1 MTKRGGAR
9 GDFERQVEALV
20 SLSEDAYGDT
30 LDQLSAALDGLR
42 REIRVRFPAPNA
54 RRSPREGVDWQELW
68 QALRRRV
75 STLGMT
81 ERSAEVDEFGLDPV
95 VLDRARWL
103 LDGLYDRYFRLEI
116 GGVEKLPEAGP
127 CLLVANHSGVLPYDG
142 LMLAHAIERHHPRRE
157 RPRFL
162 IADWLVTLPFVQPFL
177 ARVGGVR
184 ACPENARRL
193 LDAGRFV
200 IAFPEGVKGATK
212 VFRERYRVKRFGRGG
227 VVRLALETHTRLIPV
242 GIAGAEEVHPL
253 LFKTHLPARPL
264 GLPFVPVTPTFPWL
278 GPLGLVPA
286 PSKWVIHVGE
296 ALATPQLGPDA
307 ARDEFLISRLNEE
320 LRQSVQ
326 QLVDRAR
333 RDRKSVFA

>member
-1 MTKRGGAR
+1 MTTRERVGV
-9 GDFERQVEALV
+9 DFERRVEALV

-42 REIRVRFPAPNA
+42 REIRGRFPAPGS
-54 RRSPREGVDWQELW
+54 RRSPRDGIDWQGLW
-68 QALRRRV
+68 QTLRRQA

-81 ERSAEVDEFGLDPV
+81 ERSAQVDEFGLDPV

-103 LDGLYDRYFRLEI
+103 LDGLYDRYFRVEL
-116 GGVEKLPEAGP
+116 GGIEGLPERGP

-142 LMLAHAIERHHPRRE
+142 LMLSHAIERHHPGRE

-193 LDAGRFV
+193 LEAGRFV

-212 VFRERYRVKRFGRGG
+212 PFRERYRVKRFGRGG
-227 VVRLALETHTRLIPV
+227 VVRLALETGAALIPV

-253 LFKTHLPARPL
+253 LFKAELPARPL
-264 GLPFVPVTPTFPWL
+264 GLPFLPVTPTFPWL

-286 PSKWVIHVGE
+286 PSKWVIHLGEPIALPPVGSD
-296 ALATPQLGPDA
+296 AT
-307 ARDEFLISRLNEE
+307 RDELLLSRLNQE
-320 LRQSVQ
+320 LRQCVQ

-333 RDRKSVFA
+333 RDRKSVFE

>member
-1 MTKRGGAR
+1 MTKRSGVRA
-9 GDFERQVEALV
+9 DFERQVEVLV

-42 REIRVRFPAPNA
+42 REIRQRFPSHDT
-54 RRSPREGVDWQELW
+54 RHSPRSRVDWQGLW
-68 QALRRRV
+68 DTLRRRV
-75 STLGMT
+75 STLGMS
-81 ERSAEVDEFGLDPV
+81 ERSAQVDEFGLDPV

-103 LDGLYDRYFRLEI
+103 FDGLYDRYFRLEI
-116 GGVEKLPEAGP
+116 GGVDRLPERGP

-142 LMLAHAIERHHPRRE
+142 LMLSHAIERHHPRRE

-162 IADWLVTLPFVQPFL
+162 LADWLVTLPFAQPFL

-193 LDAGRFV
+193 LDAGHFV

-227 VVRLALETHTRLIPV
+227 VVRLALETGAPLVPV
-242 GIAGAEEVHPL
+242 GVAGAEEVHPL
-253 LFKTHLPARPL
+253 LFKTELLARPL
-264 GLPFVPVTPTFPWL
+264 GLPFLPVTPTFPWL

-286 PSKWVIHVGE
+286 PSKWVIHLGE
-296 ALATPQLGPDA
+296 PIATRHLGPDA
-307 ARDEFLISRLNEE
+307 ARDELLISRINEE

-333 RDRKSVFA
+333 RDRKSVFE